1 MTCAVIRGVELT
13 GRESSADISGS
24 YRIIQGSMIRH
35 YPEFKKKKK
44 GFAHDVSDILTL
56 HSSYCTWIILACPGR
71 CKTCDMSMRRS
82 SLEIHWSAT
91 VATGIVS
98 PSNFHFPSTA
108 HYGKWISNTQQ
119 PWSETRTRPMR
130 PSCSVREEQALC
142 SKSHLVLHSSTL
154 CLTEPIPS
162 YQHHKAPQHLA
173 CVPSVLCASVHIHH
187 PLKLWFFRYLEQ
199 KKTSHSHFVKDIYFE

>member
-1 MTCAVIRGVELT
+1 MQWLGEWNWLAVRAVLIFLAVTELYKEVWSDT
-13 GRESSADISGS
+13 
-24 YRIIQGSMIRH
+24 IQNL
-35 YPEFKKKKK
+35 KKKK

-98 PSNFHFPSTA
+98 PSNFHFPLTA

-142 SKSHLVLHSSTL
+142 SKSHLVLHSFHPMPHWTHPIISASQSSTALSL
-154 CLTEPIPS
+154 CSQCPLRLSAHPPSTET
-162 YQHHKAPQHLA
+162 L
-173 CVPSVLCASVHIHH
+173 VLSISW
-187 PLKLWFFRYLEQ
+187 PKK

>member
-13 GRESSADISGS
+13 GSESSADISGS

-56 HSSYCTWIILACPGR
+56 HSSYSTWIILACPGR

-82 SLEIHWSAT
+82 SLEIHWSTT

-98 PSNFHFPSTA
+98 PSNFHFPLTA

-119 PWSETRTRPMR
+119 PWSETWTRPMR

-142 SKSHLVLHSSTL
+142 SKSHLVLHSFHPMPHWTHPIISASQSSTALSL
-154 CLTEPIPS
+154 CSQCPLRLSAHPPSTET
-162 YQHHKAPQHLA
+162 L
-173 CVPSVLCASVHIHH
+173 VLSIS
-187 PLKLWFFRYLEQ
+187 WT
-199 KKTSHSHFVKDIYFE
+199 KKKNIS